1 MGLSRRAYAAHR
13 LERGLPGGTDMAVR
27 KAISTGRITVEADG
41 SIDPAK
47 ADAQWLSGTDQAFQR
62 TPEAQQ
68 LGVDRARETLA
79 ADERR
84 AVPAA
89 AVEAV
94 QQAVAGGEAAQ
105 DAGMTGG
112 ITYSKAKAAKEAI
125 MAQLAQLRLKKERK
139 LIVEREPARL
149 DVYDL
154 ARQYRDHWVQLPAR
168 VAATLAA
175 EFEVDA
181 HAMEMALDGI
191 VRDHLALLTQA
202 RIEILEPPKQ

>member
-1 MGLSRRAYAAHR
+1 MGLSRRAYAAYR
-13 LERGLPGGTDMAVR
+13 KERGLPGGSHTAVN
-27 KAISTGRITVEADG
+27 KAIETGRITLGADG
-41 SIDPAK
+41 SLDPAV
-47 ADAQWLSGTDQAFQR
+47 ADAQWLASTDQAQQR
-62 TPEAQQ
+62 SPESQQ
-68 LGVDRARETLA
+68 QGVERARETLA

-84 AVPAA
+84 PVPAA

-94 QQAVAGGEAAQ
+94 QQGMSGEAAQ

-112 ITYSKAKAAKEAI
+112 ITYTKAKAAKEAI

-139 LIVEREPARL
+139 LVVEREPARL

>member
-13 LERGLPGGTDMAVR
+13 KERGLPGGTDMAVR
-27 KAISTGRITVEADG
+27 KAITSQRITVEADG
-41 SIDPAK
+41 TIDAAK
-47 ADAQWLSGTDQAFQR
+47 ADAQWASTTDQAFQR
-62 TPEAQQ
+62 SPEAQQ
-68 LGVDRARETLA
+68 QGVERARETLA

-94 QQAVAGGEAAQ
+94 QQGMSGEAAQ

-112 ITYSKAKAAKEAI
+112 ITYTKAKAAKEAI

-139 LIVEREPARL
+139 LVVEREPARL